1 MFGPPTEHTQLS
13 RWRFVLVTGL
23 GALLYLIAG
32 ALRSRSREFESPVT
46 RLSSVLASQLSPA
59 HGTVQQDKF
68 CVVSAAYGDEY
79 LTFLRH
85 TSVSKAAY
93 AKKHGYAYLE
103 FSSEDPYDLIN
114 NCDCALCNA
123 EKVEDIDL
131 NGTSK
136 FWNENTTLVKFCS
149 LKRAFLEYDC
159 DWAAWIDADNAMFQ
173 APSLST
179 PLNEFVKRSA
189 TDAQQGPPARAVFSI
204 DAQQDERCFQHG
216 VKHNCGNS
224 QMFGRCLNNGVFIV
238 RGGDYGLHF
247 LQFVLNF
254 NRTRAVNLLLDNYG
268 AYEQCHHWENF
279 DYNDQCA
286 VAIYAATYGVDDFRC
301 VLGANLRKLRSI
313 KQVPE
318 IFQLF
323 ANELEDASHLD
334 RYANAFV
341 AACTAEPLG
350 KCVNFSVSNWKSRA
364 SLDPSSYLT

>member
-1 MFGPPTEHTQLS
+1 M
-13 RWRFVLVTGL
+13 TGL
-23 GALLYLIAG
+23 GALLYLVSG
-32 ALRSRSREFESPVT
+32 ALRARSREIESPVT
-46 RLSSVLASQLSPA
+46 RLSSVPASQLSSA
-59 HGTVQQDKF
+59 HGTLQRDTF
-68 CVVSAAYGDEY
+68 CVVSAAYGDKY
-79 LTFLRH
+79 LKFLRH

-93 AKKHGYAYLE
+93 AKKHGYVYLE
-103 FSSEDPYDLIN
+103 FGSEDPNDLISD
-114 NCDCALCNA
+114 CDCALCNA

-149 LKRAFLEYDC
+149 LRRAFLDHDC

-173 APSLST
+173 TPSLST

-204 DAQQDERCFQHG
+204 DAQKVERCFQHG

-224 QMFGRCLNNGVFIV
+224 QMFGKCLNNGVFIL
-238 RGGDYGLHF
+238 RGGEYGLHF
-247 LQFVLNF
+247 LEFVLNF
-254 NRTRAVNLLLDNYG
+254 NRSRAVSILLDNYG

-286 VAIYAATYGVDDFRC
+286 VALYAATFGVDDFRC
-301 VLGANLRKLRSI
+301 VLGANPRELSTI

-323 ANELEDASHLD
+323 SNEVEDASHLD
-334 RYANAFV
+334 RFESAFV

-350 KCVNFSVSNWKSRA
+350 ECVNVTMSNWKSRA
-364 SLDPSSYLT
+364 RLHPNGF